1 MRLILNEGGKPYII
15 ETVFEIERE
24 DIEGKANIHIRL
36 KGYQYHIRIDLE
48 AATILINTFLTN
60 NDFRVEKS
68 CFEKWTKNYA
78 LWIADYRERH
88 EVEKW

>member
-1 MRLILNEGGKPYII
+1 MRLIFNEGGNPYII

-24 DIEGKANIHIRL
+24 DIESKANIHIRL

-48 AATILINTFLTN
+48 AATILINSFLAN

-68 CFEKWTKNYA
+68 CFEKWTKDYV
-78 LWIADYRERH
+78 LWIADYKERH